1 MPLTQAEM
9 DAAIQ
14 SFMEY
19 DKDRSGT
26 IDMWELKDVL
36 YGIKNLSIILAMGQ
50 HPTEEELFQMIAE
63 VDDNMSG
70 AIDFSEF
77 LKVVENQ
84 KERAEALG
92 DENDTSILS

>member
-1 MPLTQAEM
+1 M

-36 YGIKNLSIILAMGQ
+36 YGIK
-50 HPTEEELFQMIAE
+50 
-63 VDDNMSG
+63 
-70 AIDFSEF
+70 
-77 LKVVENQ
+77 K
-84 KERAEALG
+84 
-92 DENDTSILS
+92 

>member
-1 MPLTQAEM
+1 
-9 DAAIQ
+9 
-14 SFMEY
+14 
-19 DKDRSGT
+19 
-26 IDMWELKDVL
+26 
-36 YGIKNLSIILAMGQ
+36 MGQ

-92 DENDTSILS
+92 DENDTSIYL

>member
-1 MPLTQAEM
+1 MPLTQQEM

-36 YGIKNLSIILAMGQ
+36 WGILFIHYYVAMGQ
-50 HPTEEELFQMIAE
+50 QPTEEELFQMIAE

-92 DENDTSILS
+92 DENDTSII